1 MKAPTVN
8 IHFKARTH
16 FFVHILFLRSFP
28 SVLMSWLCHSGL
40 SSDSVSLATH
50 MLYFL
55 MWQVKEIIGR
65 PSEPGWG
72 GGWEGRGN
80 LSLLNGDNGQ
90 TSSAT
95 CC

>member
-16 FFVHILFLRSFP
+16 FFVHILFPRSFP
-28 SVLMSWLCHSGL
+28 SVLMSWLCHSDL

-55 MWQVKEIIGR
+55 MRQVKEIIGR

-72 GGWEGRGN
+72 GGREGRGN
-80 LSLLNGDNGQ
+80 LSLLNGDEGQ
-90 TSSAT
+90 TSSAP